1 MAWYCL
7 NVPAN
12 VNIFSWLFRA
22 NEIFLVLFVTGV
34 LHVACFTS
42 SLVFLVFLALKTSDL
57 ARFPQKDSKA
67 SFNIF
72 IHGDG
77 PLF

>member
-7 NVPAN
+7 NVLAN
-12 VNIFSWLFRA
+12 VDSFSSLFRA
-22 NEIFLVLFVTGV
+22 NEIFLVLFITGV

-42 SLVFLVFLALKTSDL
+42 SLVFLALKTSDL
-57 ARFPQKDSKA
+57 ARFPQKDSKT
-67 SFNIF
+67 SFKIF
-72 IHGDG
+72 IHGDE